1 MRAVIYHFAFVNRYS
16 LHPQML
22 QTPGDCTALHTMSN
36 GLAASNNQP
45 AKTYAITK
53 LQYFAT
59 QRLRC
64 KVNYTQQAE
73 LSFCVYAGCQRH
85 SSWCLV
91 SNFTYT
97 YNASDYAVSLFYAQ
111 QLGVRK

>member
-1 MRAVIYHFAFVNRYS
+1 MYCIK
-16 LHPQML
+16 
-22 QTPGDCTALHTMSN
+22 SN
-36 GLAASNNQP
+36 GLVAANNQP

-53 LQYFAT
+53 QRYFAT

-73 LSFCVYAGCQRH
+73 LSFWIYAGCQRH
-85 SSWCLV
+85 GGRCLV

-97 YNASDYAVSLFYAQ
+97 FNASDFAVSQVSSQ
-111 QLGVRK
+111 QLEGSK